1 MKTIGLAAIFIVI
14 VSNLSLAQDSARY
27 TQNGS
32 VIPVRN
38 TGNNILIELL
48 HADSIFTF
56 NIAVASFA
64 ATKRLDWHY
73 HPGGQILIITEGTGY
88 YQERGKPKQ
97 VVQKGEVIKCLPGI
111 EHWHG
116 AAAETGV
123 SYMATYSSLRGA
135 TVWQE
140 KVTDEQ
146 YYAKNK

>member
-1 MKTIGLAAIFIVI
+1 MKKIVI
-14 VSNLSLAQDSARY
+14 ATVFIIAVANLSFAQDSARY

-32 VIPVRN
+32 IFPVRN
-38 TGNNILIELL
+38 TGNNTLIELL
-48 HADSIFTF
+48 RADSIFTF

-64 ATKRLDWHY
+64 PTKRLDWHF

-97 VVQKGEVIKCLPGI
+97 VVQKGEVIKCLPGV

-140 KVTDEQ
+140 KLTDEQ
-146 YYAKNK
+146 YYGKNK